1 MLLVVFD
8 LLGMTSGFGQD
19 VVLKK
24 LYDGIEDM
32 RLASKRSENCFLPD
46 TKKVGSSLRSGP
58 VQVRAS
64 GVIARV

>member
-1 MLLVVFD
+1 MLLVLFG

-32 RLASKRSENCFLPD
+32 RLEIQREP
-46 TKKVGSSLRSGP
+46 LR
-58 VQVRAS
+58 
-64 GVIARV
+64 